1 MLQRAIIMLMLSMI
15 AHHGISQRVAL
26 VLSGGGSKGL
36 VHVGVLQALEEYDI
50 PIDYIVGSSMGAIV
64 GGLYASGYSPD
75 SIASML
81 TSDKFTRWAS
91 GVMEDRYTYYFKQKD
106 PDASWVSIKFNYDD
120 VTKKLSGRLPTNLVI
135 PPYEMDFNLLELF
148 AGASAAA
155 GYNFNDLFIPFRCVA
170 SDIDFNRSVVLS
182 EGQLGSAIRA
192 SMTFPFYYLPIE
204 LDGKLLFDGGMYNN
218 FPSDV
223 AMADFYPDVIIGS
236 KAAGNY
242 DSPGEDDLLSQL
254 QNMLMTQTDY
264 SLDSATGILLEHE
277 MGSRAIFD
285 FSHLDDVI
293 DAGYQKTIDNIT
305 GIYDLI
311 GRRVPSESLQLKRS
325 SFRAKIPPL
334 LIDSI
339 HIEGLTRNQSG
350 YVRKLFKHKEK
361 QVGIETVKMQYFKLI
376 ADDMISS
383 IFPEL
388 KYNTYT
394 GYYDL
399 HLKVKKSE
407 NFVGA
412 LGGNISSS
420 TSNGAYVGLA
430 YRYLGHQAMS
440 LRTNL
445 YLGRFYSSYLLSGRI
460 DFPSRT
466 PFFMELAY
474 VFNSK
479 NYFRN
484 TTYFF
489 DDKTPSFLISKESY
503 GSFSAGVPATYRGKF
518 VFGVNFGEKR
528 DDYYQDNVFSRED
541 TADITRFEMITP
553 KLLFELNSLNRKQYA
568 SAGVRFL
575 TELQYV
581 YGKETHTPGSTSLQ
595 GNEIEKYHSWFRL
608 KILYDN
614 YFNSIGPVTLG
625 FYGELMLSNQAFF
638 SNYTSS
644 ILASPAFEP
653 ILESKTLF
661 LPKYRAYNYG
671 AVGIKFVIEVYRKI
685 DLRVEGYLFQPYQEI
700 LSDENMQPVYGEEFS
715 YRSAIASS
723 SVVWRSPLGPLSVS
737 LNYYDRSNDN
747 LSLFF
752 NFGYIIFNKSISD

>member
-1 MLQRAIIMLMLSMI
+1 MIKRAIIIAMLSMI

-26 VLSGGGSKGL
+26 VLSGGGAKGL

-64 GGLYASGYSPD
+64 GGLYASGYTPD
-75 SIASML
+75 SIAVIL
-81 TSDKFTRWAS
+81 TSDKFARWAS
-91 GVMEDRYTYYFKQKD
+91 GVMEDKYTYYFKQQD
-106 PDASWVSIKFNYDD
+106 PDASWVSIKFNYND

-135 PPYEMDFNLLELF
+135 PPYEMDFNILELF

-155 GYNFNDLFIPFRCVA
+155 GYSFNNLFIPFRCVA
-170 SDIDFNRSVVLS
+170 SDIDSNMTVVLS

-192 SMTFPFYYLPIE
+192 SMTFPFYYRPIE
-204 LDGKLLFDGGMYNN
+204 LNGKLLFDGGMYNN

-242 DSPGEDDLLSQL
+242 DSPEEDDLLSQL
-254 QNMLMTQTDY
+254 QNMLMTPTDY
-264 SLDSATGILLEHE
+264 SLDSTTGILLEHE
-277 MGSRAIFD
+277 MGNRSIFD
-285 FSHLDDVI
+285 FSRIDNVI
-293 DAGYQKTIDNIT
+293 DAGYQKTVDNIAD
-305 GIYDLI
+305 IYDLI
-311 GRRVPSESLQLKRS
+311 GRRVPSESLKVKRS
-325 SFRAKIPPL
+325 SFRNRIPPL

-339 HIEGLTRNQSG
+339 HIEGLTQNQSG
-350 YVRKLFKHKEK
+350 YVRKLFKHRERL
-361 QVGIETVKMQYFKLI
+361 VDIETVKVQYFKLI

-420 TSNGAYVGLA
+420 TSNGAFVSLA
-430 YRYLGHQAMS
+430 YRYMGHQAMS
-440 LRTNL
+440 LRTNI
-445 YLGRFYSSYLLSGRI
+445 YLGRFYSSYLLGGRV

-474 VFNSK
+474 VYNIK
-479 NYFRN
+479 NYFKN

-503 GSFSAGVPATYRGKF
+503 GSFSAGVPATHRGKF
-518 VFGVNFGEKR
+518 VFGINFGGKKDE
-528 DDYYQDNVFSRED
+528 YYQDNVFSRED
-541 TADITRFEMITP
+541 TAEITSFDMLTP

-568 SAGVRFL
+568 SAGVRFI
-575 TELQYV
+575 TELRYV
-581 YGKETHTPGSTSLQ
+581 YGKEIHTPGSTSIQ
-595 GNEIEKYHSWFRL
+595 EDQFKKYHSWFQL
-608 KILYDN
+608 KVLYDN
-614 YFNSIGPVTLG
+614 YFNRFGPVTLG
-625 FYGELMLSNQAFF
+625 FCAELLLSNQSFF
-638 SNYTSS
+638 NNYTSS

-671 AVGIKFVIEVYRKI
+671 AVGIKFVVNLYRKI

-700 LSDENMQPVYGEEFS
+700 LSDENMKPVYGKEFA
-715 YRSAIASS
+715 YRSVIASS
-723 SVVWRSPLGPLSVS
+723 SLVWHSPLGPLSVS
-737 LNYYDRSNDN
+737 LNYYDRSYDN

-752 NFGYIIFNKSISD
+752 NFGFIIFNKSISD

>member
-15 AHHGISQRVAL
+15 AHHGMSQRVAL

-75 SIASML
+75 SIAAML

-155 GYNFNDLFIPFRCVA
+155 GYNFNDLFIPFRCMA

-223 AMADFYPDVIIGS
+223 AMADFNPDVIIGS

-254 QNMLMTQTDY
+254 QNMLMTRTDY

-285 FSHLDDVI
+285 FSRLDDVI

-325 SFRAKIPPL
+325 SFRTKIPPL

-339 HIEGLTRNQSG
+339 HIEGLTRSQSG

-361 QVGIETVKMQYFKLI
+361 QVCIETVKMQYFKLI

-407 NFVGA
+407 NFVGT

-460 DFPSRT
+460 DFPSRI

-484 TTYFF
+484 ATYFF

-518 VFGVNFGEKR
+518 VFGVNFGEKK

-671 AVGIKFVIEVYRKI
+671 AVGIKFIIDVYRKI
-685 DLRVEGYLFQPYQEI
+685 DFRVEGYFFQPYQEI

-715 YRSAIASS
+715 YRSVIASS
-723 SVVWRSPLGPLSVS
+723 SVVWHSPLGPLSVS